1 MVDGKTH
8 VEASQGSLI
17 AGLAIPRPISRVL
30 IWLVLLGLSQVAWV
44 YLDVKLLAVLS
55 AQGMS
60 LCAMCLTAV
69 WSLRDKASDLLGS
82 MSLDSHELAA
92 VMKLADELS
101 NKSVPRAVWVALC
114 FLMVGSTAAIAQLA
128 NYVLQWMVLLG
139 GVALAEAVY
148 AFWIT
153 SHLTRELRAWRNLK
167 QLEAQ
172 EDREHKIQLDRLNA
186 SVPIGVVES
195 DTSHLGPVGELKSAP

>member
-1 MVDGKTH
+1 MVDGKTD
-8 VEASQGSLI
+8 VEGSQGLI
-17 AGLAIPRPISRVL
+17 AGLAIPRPVSRAL
-30 IWLVLLGLSQVAWV
+30 IWLVFLGLSQVAWV
-44 YLDVKLLAVLS
+44 YLDTKLLAVLS

-92 VMKLADELS
+92 VTKLADELS
-101 NKSVPRAVWVALC
+101 TKSVPRAVWVALC

-128 NYVLQWMVLLG
+128 NSALQWVVLLG

-172 EDREHKIQLDRLNA
+172 EEREHKSQLERLSA
-186 SVPIGVVES
+186 SVPIGAYQG
-195 DTSHLGPVGELKSAP
+195 DASHLGPVGELKATP

>member
-1 MVDGKTH
+1 MVDGKTD
-8 VEASQGSLI
+8 VEGSQGLI
-17 AGLAIPRPISRVL
+17 AGLAIPRPVSRAL
-30 IWLVLLGLSQVAWV
+30 IWLVFLGLSQVAWV
-44 YLDVKLLAVLS
+44 YLDIKLLAVLS

-69 WSLRDKASDLLGS
+69 WSLRDKAADLLGS
-82 MSLDSHELAA
+82 MNLDSQELAA
-92 VMKLADELS
+92 VTKLADELS
-101 NKSVPRAVWVALC
+101 TKSVPRAVWVALC

-128 NYVLQWMVLLG
+128 NSALQWVVLLG

-172 EDREHKIQLDRLNA
+172 EDREHKSQLERLSA
-186 SVPIGVVES
+186 SVPIGAYHG
-195 DTSHLGPVGELKSAP
+195 DASHLGPVGELKANP